1 MSFLTAFLAKYAIE
15 TLAVAIGGPIIAW
28 ILGKIPTGKWAKQ
41 LGKVGQNLGARFTR
55 FAASKIPFYNKF
67 IEPVII
73 DTLAVIPAFVAG
85 FIVGLKSDNK

>member
-1 MSFLTAFLAKYAIE
+1 MVTIITGFLAKYAIE
-15 TLAVAIGGPIIAW
+15 SISIAVVVPILAW
-28 ILGKIPTGKWAKQ
+28 ILAKIPTGKWAKQ
-41 LGKVGQNLGARFTR
+41 LGQVGLSLGARFTR

-85 FIVGLKSDNK
+85 FIVGLKSDN